1 MATDIEKLVVQLSAD
16 FKSFERSLARANDVS
31 NRQFNA
37 IERRARQMNKNL
49 DSVFSKSFSGL
60 TAPLA
65 GVGAALG
72 VDQLRKMTDTWTD
85 LTSRV
90 NLATGSI
97 EKGTEVM
104 GRLGDMARVT
114 YSDLS
119 QTTESYL
126 SNSTALKE
134 LGYSADQTLDYT
146 EALNNALVV
155 SSAKG
160 DRAARVID
168 ALAKAMALGKLSGDN
183 LNTVIASGGRVAE
196 ALAAGL
202 NTTVGGL
209 RKLGAQGKI
218 TGNDVVKALSSQ
230 METLRKEAESM
241 PATIGDGFTLLNNA
255 LLQYVG
261 NADSATGVSRKISDA
276 LVIIADNFD
285 KVADAG
291 LQVAAVLAGALVGR
305 SLANMIRTLGLAGTA
320 LSSFTKALAAA
331 RTIGG
336 LATALGGLSSAAGP
350 LGLLIGGAL
359 VLSLGGYAKA
369 SSDAANRSKELES
382 GLEKIG
388 LLAPK
393 AAKGLDETAESA
405 SNFLNGDIARKAK
418 ALADEIDRIR
428 NGGAIFAQGDELG
441 AISDRALSTLRSIY
455 GQLNTTAVDKDARRE
470 IASLAEQYR
479 GLDVSA
485 KTVFDRLNAIRNL
498 PVSESVKELADELE
512 RSVQKISG
520 FQAQAVALG
529 DMPELDAAKQ
539 KVADLVDQLQTLQ
552 DQEAISPE
560 QRRQIE
566 ALVGNLLETEDGAKD
581 AARAIEAMG
590 RANPNL
596 AGFLSTL
603 STAISKL
610 GELIDQSRIAADAI
624 ANVTGQG
631 SSSFSRGGRVRARQE
646 LLEER
651 RVTQEYVDNAKK
663 RASLSKAQYDLETKI
678 AQVKAQAEKDGR
690 KLTDAQIREIAAAQ
704 VAGDNART
712 AEGKKPKAAKAPKK
726 TEDDYF
732 FQITQQVKDR
742 TAALAEEAK
751 ITGLTYV
758 EQEKRRTALE
768 LEQDVLS
775 RLREEA
781 RKKGDK
787 DWERIKLSSDQV
799 AKIDAVSEAYARQA
813 DELRKVQEAQG
824 NAEQAASEFYD
835 TLKSGMVGAITGANS
850 LQDALKG
857 ILNRLAD
864 MLLNSAFDKIFGGA
878 SAVSSGSWLTGI
890 MKSIGFADGGYT
902 GNGDKY
908 QPAGVVHKGEYVF
921 DKDAVKK
928 AGGPAALDAMRRGLK
943 GYANGGYVGNAIPR
957 APSMPILRSSSATQQ
972 AQSGIA
978 DVRVF
983 VDRDG
988 NWQAEVERIAQR
1000 NVKQGLVSYDKSG
1013 AVRTARDLRQ
1023 VNTRGLAK

>member
-126 SNSTALKE
+126 SNATALKE
-134 LGYSADQTLDYT
+134 LGYSTDQTLDYT

-155 SSAKG
+155 SGAKG

-276 LVIIADNFD
+276 LVVIADNFD
-285 KVADAG
+285 KVADNG
-291 LQVAAVLAGALVGR
+291 LRLAAVLAGAILGR
-305 SLANMIRTLGLAGTA
+305 SVAGMIANLGLGIAA
-320 LSSFTKALAAA
+320 LNNFRKALAAA
-331 RTIGG
+331 QTMGG
-336 LATALGGLSSAAGP
+336 LATALGGVSAAAGP
-350 LGLLIGGAL
+350 VGLIIGGA
-359 VLSLGGYAKA
+359 VVSSLILYNNTIGA
-369 SSDAANRSKELES
+369 SSEGADLFAARLKKVEEAARSSGDAVEEAGRQNDSYRQNSLTKEVEASKNEMQAATEAAVNM
-382 GLEKIG
+382 
-388 LLAPK
+388 LA
-393 AAKGLDETAESA
+393 A
-405 SNFLNGDIARKAK
+405 
-418 ALADEIDRIR
+418 
-428 NGGAIFAQGDELG
+428 FAQV
-441 AISDRALSTLRSIY
+441 SSM
-455 GQLNTTAVDKDARRE
+455 
-470 IASLAEQYR
+470 SLVTPEQYQELAR
-479 GLDVSA
+479 LRDGVKEGTVSA
-485 KTVFDRLNAIRNL
+485 
-498 PVSESVKELADELE
+498 EE
-512 RSVQKISG
+512 
-520 FQAQAVALG
+520 
-529 DMPELDAAKQ
+529 AKQ
-539 KVADLVDQLQTLQ
+539 SLFDMANADYNF
-552 DQEAISPE
+552 QE
-560 QRRQIE
+560 
-566 ALVGNLLETEDGAKD
+566 V
-581 AARAIEAMG
+581 
-590 RANPNL
+590 
-596 AGFLSTL
+596 
-603 STAISKL
+603 
-610 GELIDQSRIAADAI
+610 ADAI
-624 ANVTGQG
+624 GPILDRLALVAKAAREAAGELSAVTAGDG
-631 SSSFSRGGRVRARQE
+631 SSSFSRGGRTRARQE

-651 RVTQEYVDNAKK
+651 RVTQEYVDYAKK
-663 RASLSKAQYDLETKI
+663 RATLSKAQYDLETKI

-690 KLTDAQIREIAAAQ
+690 KLTDAQIKEIAAAQ
-704 VAGDNART
+704 VAGDNSRT
-712 AEGKKPKAAKAPKK
+712 AEGKKPKRERAPKK

-742 TAALAEEAK
+742 TSALAEEAK

-787 DWERIKLSSDQV
+787 DWESIKLSSDQV

-835 TLKSGMVGAITGANS
+835 TVKSGTVGAIMNANS

-857 ILNRLAD
+857 ILNKLAE
-864 MLLNSAFDKIFGGA
+864 MMLNSAFDKFFGGNA
-878 SAVSSGSWLTGI
+878 ATSSGGWLTGL

-957 APSMPILRSSSATQQ
+957 APRMPTLKAASSGSSGASFTFAPQIDARGADSAAVARLEQVVAQQQ
-972 AQSGIA
+972 AQFSG
-978 DVRVF
+978 RV
-983 VDRDG
+983 VETMRNAKKTR
-988 NWQAEVERIAQR
+988 NW
-1000 NVKQGLVSYDKSG
+1000 
-1013 AVRTARDLRQ
+1013 
-1023 VNTRGLAK
+1023 RGG